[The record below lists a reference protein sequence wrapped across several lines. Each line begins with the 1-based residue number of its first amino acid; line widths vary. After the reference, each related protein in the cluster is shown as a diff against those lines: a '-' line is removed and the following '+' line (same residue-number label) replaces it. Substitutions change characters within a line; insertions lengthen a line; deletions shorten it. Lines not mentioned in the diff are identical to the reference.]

1 MAFSAL
7 PRNER
12 RKAGCADVTGAADDI
27 KNKLIKVKKSMKL
40 KSKKSALLLSFTS
53 LLLCFAMLAGST
65 FAWFTDT
72 ATTGVNKIVAGNL
85 KVDII
90 GTNSEDHVETLNFT
104 KAAGAQGE
112 QLLWEPGCRYLTEG
126 FRIAN
131 NGNLA
136 LKWKV
141 EVNKGTTATN
151 AKNADLLKVI
161 DFYVVTESENGDQK
175 ATELAAFEG
184 QLKDENSFSTD
195 TYYIKGH
202 MQEEAGNDYQGLM
215 LDGITITV
223 YATQLTSE
231 FDSFNNTYDKDAEYP
246 IDTWKGDIAA
256 DNELAAATDNTNKVV
271 TVESGKLLAAL
282 VEAVNGGNSYEGY
295 TIKLTKNI
303 DLNGKEWTPIG
314 TKGTSKVFKGIFDG
328 DGRTIKNLKISSGD
342 CVAFF
347 GAVENATVKN
357 LTVEG
362 NVNGKNAAG
371 IVARVVGGATIEN
384 CVNRA
389 TINASD
395 KAAGI
400 VMYAQGSSSYDQ
412 YGPLSNDCVI
422 KNCKNYGAVNANK
435 IAAGGIYGWS
445 ADESGKLKI
454 TDCENNGVV
463 TATNTAQAGGI
474 AGNCR
479 VITVENCVNN
489 GTVTSAA
496 NAGGIVG
503 KNDTKASTI
512 TSCKN
517 TATVM
522 GAEYKTGG
530 IAGTFI
536 GEIKNS
542 STTGNDVL
550 VGTLGTTTTNDVNT
564 IKMATKTRIKISAFE
579 GNISLKNVEIDVV
592 NVFVGTGNRE
602 INLSNAS
609 VATLTLTGGKDAD
622 GNYMGNNRTVLTRDD
637 EASTIGAIVVNGQC
651 KDATSFMYIYLNGIC
666 NNVVNHMTTADGTKG
681 ANICTFETGTINN
694 GIVAP
699 LEGEK
704 TRVEYTA

>member
-1 MAFSAL
+1 M
-7 PRNER
+7 NTK
-12 RKAGCADVTGAADDI
+12 KAT
-27 KNKLIKVKKSMKL
+27 KR
-40 KSKKSALLLSFTS
+40 ALLTS
-53 LLLCFAMLAGST
+53 VTALVMCVVMLVGTT

-72 ATTGVNKIVAGNL
+72 ASTGVNRIQAGNL
-85 KVDII
+85 KVDIVDESNESLDGKTLKFI
-90 GTNSEDHVETLNFT
+90 QAVNETEKAPVESV
-104 KAAGAQGE
+104 
-112 QLLWEPGCRYLTEG
+112 LWEPGATFFTQG

-131 NGNLA
+131 KGNLA
-136 LKWKV
+136 LKYKV
-141 EVNKGTTATN
+141 VVSGTTGDTG
-151 AKNADLLKVI
+151 LLKVMEFDVVSKMEKTGSKV
-161 DFYVVTESENGDQK
+161 DFT
-175 ATELAAFEG
+175 TTPG
-184 QLKDENSFSTD
+184 QLQPSATGTLSVSDV
-195 TYYIKGH
+195 YYLRGH
-202 MQEEAGNDYQGLM
+202 MDEDAGNEYKNMTLT
-215 LDGITITV
+215 GISVTV
-223 YATQLTSE
+223 YATQLNSE
-231 FDSFNNTYDKDAEYP
+231 FDSFDKDYDKDADYS
-246 IDTWKGDIAA
+246 A
-256 DNELAAATDNTNKVV
+256 DVWDGTSATADELAAATDDTNKVV

-282 VEAVNGGNSYEGY
+282 AKAVNNGNTYEGY

-303 DLNGKEWTPIG
+303 DLNGNEWTPIG
-314 TKGTSKVFKGIFDG
+314 TKGTSNVFKGTFDG

-347 GAVENATVKN
+347 GAVENAIVKN

-362 NVNGKNAAG
+362 NVNGTNAAG

-400 VMYAQGSSSYDQ
+400 VMYAQGSSSSNQ
-412 YGPLSNDCVI
+412 YEPLSSDCVI

-445 ADESGKLKI
+445 SDESGKLKI

-479 VITVENCVNN
+479 VITVENCANN

-517 TATVM
+517 TATVE

-550 VGTLGTTTTNDVNT
+550 VGTLGTTTTKDVNT
-564 IKMATKTRIKISAFE
+564 IEMAAKTEIKISAFE

-592 NVFVGTGNRE
+592 NVFVGTGSRE

-609 VATLTLTGGKDAD
+609 VATLTLTGRKDAY
-622 GNYMGNNRTVLTRDD
+622 GNYMGPNRTVLTRDD
-637 EASTIGAIVVNGQC
+637 ETSTIGAIVVNGQC
-651 KDATSFMYIYLNGIC
+651 KDAASFMYIYLNGIC
-666 NNVVNHMTTADGTKG
+666 SNVVNHMTTADGTG
-681 ANICTFETGTINN
+681 ANICTFKTGTINN
-694 GIVAP
+694 GVVDP

-704 TRVEYTA
+704 TKVEYTA

>member
-1 MAFSAL
+1 M
-7 PRNER
+7 N
-12 RKAGCADVTGAADDI
+12 
-27 KNKLIKVKKSMKL
+27 NKRATKR
-40 KSKKSALLLSFTS
+40 ALLTS
-53 LLLCFAMLAGST
+53 VMALVMCVVMLVGTT

-72 ATTGVNKIVAGNL
+72 ASTGVNKIQAGNL
-85 KVDII
+85 KVDIVDKD
-90 GTNSEDHVETLNFT
+90 GTSLKNKSLSFI
-104 KAAGAQGE
+104 KAGLTTDTGAE
-112 QLLWEPGCRYLTEG
+112 IDPNATTEILWEPGCRYLTEG

-131 NGNLA
+131 KGNLA
-136 LKWKV
+136 LKWKAQ
-141 EVNKGTTATN
+141 VNKGTTVAN
-151 AKNADLLKVI
+151 EGKFDLLDVI
-161 DFYVVTESENGDQK
+161 DFYLVKGDKNSEGTLLDEFTGTLQKTETSDV
-175 ATELAAFEG
+175 
-184 QLKDENSFSTD
+184 
-195 TYYIKGH
+195 YYIKGV
-202 MQEEAGNDYQGLM
+202 MKTTAGNDYQNLT

-223 YATQLTSE
+223 YATQLNSE
-231 FDSFNNTYDKDAEYP
+231 FDSFGPDYDENAEYP
-246 IDTWKGDIAA
+246 IDTWNGDIATA
-256 DNELAAATDNTNKVV
+256 DELAAATDDTNKVV

-282 VEAVNGGNSYEGY
+282 VEAVNNGNDYAGY
-295 TIKLTKNI
+295 TIRLTKNL
-303 DLNGKEWTPIG
+303 DLNGNEWTPIG
-314 TKGTSKVFKGIFDG
+314 TKGTSNVFKGTFDG

-371 IVARVVGGATIEN
+371 IVARVVGGAIIEN

-400 VMYAQGSSSYDQ
+400 VMYAQGSSSSDQ
-412 YGPLSNDCVI
+412 YGPLSSDCVI

-445 ADESGKLKI
+445 GDESGKLKI

-479 VITVENCVNN
+479 VITVENCANN

-517 TATVM
+517 TATVV

-550 VGTLGTTTTNDVNT
+550 VGTLGTTTTKDVNT
-564 IKMATKTRIKISAFE
+564 IEMAAKTQIKISAFE

-592 NVFVGTGNRE
+592 NVFVGTGSRE

-609 VATLTLTGGKDAD
+609 VATLTLTGGKDAY
-622 GNYMGNNRTVLTRDD
+622 GNYMANNRTVLTRDD
-637 EASTIGAIVVNGQC
+637 GTSTIGAIVVNGEC

-666 NNVVNHMTTADGTKG
+666 NNVVNHMTTADGTTG
-681 ANICTFETGTINN
+681 ANICTFKTGTIND
-694 GIVAP
+694 GVVDP

-704 TRVEYTA
+704 TKVEYTA

>member
-1 MAFSAL
+1 M
-7 PRNER
+7 NTK
-12 RKAGCADVTGAADDI
+12 KAT
-27 KNKLIKVKKSMKL
+27 KR
-40 KSKKSALLLSFTS
+40 ALLTS
-53 LLLCFAMLAGST
+53 VMALVMCVVMLVGTT

-72 ATTGVNKIVAGNL
+72 ASTNVNKIVAGNL
-85 KVDII
+85 DVDII
-90 GTNSEDHVETLNFT
+90 GAESDSHIEKLNFT
-104 KAAGAQGE
+104 KAAGAPDGE
-112 QLLWEPGCRYLTEG
+112 QLLWEPGCRYVTEG

-131 NGNLA
+131 KGNLA
-136 LKWKV
+136 LKWKAQ
-141 EVNKGTTATN
+141 VNTGTTAAN
-151 AKNADLLKVI
+151 EGNFDLLDVI
-161 DFYVVTESENGDQK
+161 DFYLVKGTGESQTETPLNEFTGNLKK
-175 ATELAAFEG
+175 AEIS
-184 QLKDENSFSTD
+184 DV
-195 TYYIKGH
+195 YYIKGV
-202 MQEEAGNDYQGLM
+202 MQTTAGNDYQDLT

-223 YATQLTSE
+223 YATQLNSE
-231 FDSFNNTYDKDAEYP
+231 FDSFGPDYDENAEYP
-246 IDTWKGDIAA
+246 IDTWDGTSATAA
-256 DNELAAATDNTNKVV
+256 ELAAATSGTTV
-271 TVESGKLLAAL
+271 TIDSGKLLAAL
-282 VEAVNGGNSYEGY
+282 AEAVNGGEAYEGY
-295 TIKLTKNI
+295 TIKLTKDL
-303 DLNGKEWTPIG
+303 DLNGIEWTPIG
-314 TKGTSKVFKGIFDG
+314 TKGTSNVFKGTFDG
-328 DGRTIKNLKISSGD
+328 NGRTIKNLKISSGD

-400 VMYAQGSSSYDQ
+400 VMYAQGSSSSNQ
-412 YGPLSNDCVI
+412 YGPLSSDCVI

-445 ADESGKLKI
+445 GDESGKLKI

-479 VITVENCVNN
+479 VITVENCANN

-512 TSCKN
+512 ASCKN
-517 TATVM
+517 TATVV

-550 VGTLGTTTTNDVNT
+550 VGTLGTTTTKDVNT
-564 IKMATKTRIKISAFE
+564 IEMAAKTKIKISAFE

-592 NVFVGTGNRE
+592 NVFVGTGIRE

-609 VATLTLTGGKDAD
+609 VATLTLTGGKDAY
-622 GNYMGNNRTVLTRDD
+622 GNYMANNRTVLTRDD
-637 EASTIGAIVVNGQC
+637 ETSTIGAIVVNGKC
-651 KDATSFMYIYLNGIC
+651 KDAASFMYIYLNGIC
-666 NNVVNHMTTADGTKG
+666 NNVVNHMTTADGKG
-681 ANICTFETGTINN
+681 ANICTFEAGTINDGVVN
-694 GIVAP
+694 P
-699 LEGEK
+699 LEGVK
-704 TRVEYTA
+704 TKVEYTA

>member
-1 MAFSAL
+1 M
-7 PRNER
+7 NTK
-12 RKAGCADVTGAADDI
+12 KAT
-27 KNKLIKVKKSMKL
+27 KR
-40 KSKKSALLLSFTS
+40 ALLTS
-53 LLLCFAMLAGST
+53 VMALVMCVVMLVGTT

-72 ATTGVNKIVAGNL
+72 ASTGVNKIVSGNL

-90 GTNSEDHVETLNFT
+90 GADSDSHIETLNFT
-104 KAAGAQGE
+104 KKTDSGVTTDAGATI
-112 QLLWEPGCRYLTEG
+112 LWEPGCRYLTEG

-131 NGNLA
+131 KGNLA
-136 LKWKV
+136 LKWKAQ
-141 EVNKGTTATN
+141 VNKGTTVAN
-151 AKNADLLKVI
+151 EGNFDLLDVI
-161 DFYVVTESENGDQK
+161 DFYLVKNDKNNEGTRLNEFTGTLEAKKTSEDV
-175 ATELAAFEG
+175 
-184 QLKDENSFSTD
+184 
-195 TYYIKGH
+195 YYIKGV
-202 MQEEAGNDYQGLM
+202 MKTSAGNDYQGLT
-215 LDGITITV
+215 LDCITITV
-223 YATQLTSE
+223 YATQLASE
-231 FDSFNNTYDKDAEYP
+231 FDSFNNTYDENAEYP
-246 IDTWKGDIAA
+246 IDTWDGTSA
-256 DNELAAATDNTNKVV
+256 DADDLKTATDDTNNVV
-271 TVESGKLLAAL
+271 TVDSGKLLAAL
-282 VEAVNGGNSYEGY
+282 AKAVNGGEAYEGY
-295 TIKLTKNI
+295 TIKLTKDL
-303 DLNGKEWTPIG
+303 DLNGIEWTPIG
-314 TKGTSKVFKGIFDG
+314 TKGTSNVFKGTFDG
-328 DGRTIKNLKISSGD
+328 NGRTIKNLKISSGD

-400 VMYAQGSSSYDQ
+400 VMYAQGSSSSDQ
-412 YGPLSNDCVI
+412 YEPLSSDCVI

-445 ADESGKLKI
+445 GDESGKLKI

-479 VITVENCVNN
+479 VITVENCANN

-517 TATVM
+517 TATVV

-550 VGTLGTTTTNDVNT
+550 VGTLGTTTTKDVNT
-564 IKMATKTRIKISAFE
+564 IEMAAKTQIKISAFE

-592 NVFVGTGNRE
+592 NVFVGTGSRE

-609 VATLTLTGGKDAD
+609 VATLTLTGGKDAY
-622 GNYMGNNRTVLTRDD
+622 GNYMANNRTVLTRDD
-637 EASTIGAIVVNGQC
+637 GTSTIGAIVVNGQC

-694 GIVAP
+694 GVVDP
-699 LEGEK
+699 FEGEK
-704 TRVEYTA
+704 TKVEYTA

>member
-1 MAFSAL
+1 M
-7 PRNER
+7 NTK
-12 RKAGCADVTGAADDI
+12 KAT
-27 KNKLIKVKKSMKL
+27 KR
-40 KSKKSALLLSFTS
+40 ALLTS
-53 LLLCFAMLAGST
+53 VTALVMCVVMLVGTT

-72 ATTGVNKIVAGNL
+72 ASTNVNRIVAGNL
-85 KVDII
+85 DVDIVDATDTSTSLDK
-90 GTNSEDHVETLNFT
+90 GTLQFLRAADGTDEPTKVENV
-104 KAAGAQGE
+104 
-112 QLLWEPGCRYLTEG
+112 LWEPGATFFTQG
-126 FRIAN
+126 FKIAN
-131 NGNLA
+131 KGNLA
-136 LKWKV
+136 LKYKV
-141 EVNKGTTATN
+141 VVSGTTGDTG
-151 AKNADLLKVI
+151 LLKVMKFDVVSAMTKTGSEV
-161 DFYVVTESENGDQK
+161 DF
-175 ATELAAFEG
+175 AANPG
-184 QLKDENSFSTD
+184 QLLPSATGTLSVSDV
-195 TYYIKGH
+195 YYLRGH
-202 MQEEAGNDYQGLM
+202 MDEDAGNEYKNMTLT
-215 LDGITITV
+215 GISVTV
-223 YATQLTSE
+223 YATQLNSE
-231 FDSFNNTYDKDAEYP
+231 FDSFGNDYDENADYSA
-246 IDTWKGDIAA
+246 DVWDGSIATTV
-256 DNELAAATDNTNKVV
+256 ELAAATDEPNKVV
-271 TVESGKLLAAL
+271 TVDSGKLLAAL
-282 VEAVNGGNSYEGY
+282 AKAVNGGTDYSDY
-295 TIKLTKNI
+295 TIKLTKNL
-303 DLNGKEWTPIG
+303 DLNGNEWTPIG
-314 TKGTSKVFKGIFDG
+314 TKGTSNVFKGTFDG

-400 VMYAQGSSSYDQ
+400 VMYAQGSSSSNQ
-412 YGPLSNDCVI
+412 YGPLSSDCVI

-445 ADESGKLKI
+445 GDESGKLKI

-479 VITVENCVNN
+479 VITVENCANN

-517 TATVM
+517 TATVV

-550 VGTLGTTTTNDVNT
+550 VGTLGTTTTKDVNT
-564 IKMATKTRIKISAFE
+564 IEMAAKTEIKISAFE

-592 NVFVGTGNRE
+592 NVFVGTGIRE

-609 VATLTLTGGKDAD
+609 VATLTLTGGKDAY
-622 GNYMGNNRTVLTRDD
+622 GNYMVGNRTVLTRDD
-637 EASTIGAIVVNGQC
+637 ETSTIGAIVVNGQC

-666 NNVVNHMTTADGTKG
+666 NNVVNHMTTADGTMG

-694 GIVAP
+694 GVVDP

-704 TRVEYTA
+704 TKVEYTA

>member
-1 MAFSAL
+1 M
-7 PRNER
+7 NTK
-12 RKAGCADVTGAADDI
+12 KAT
-27 KNKLIKVKKSMKL
+27 KR
-40 KSKKSALLLSFTS
+40 ALLTS
-53 LLLCFAMLAGST
+53 VMALVMCVVMLVGT
-65 FAWFTDT
+65 TVAWFTDT
-72 ATTGVNKIVAGNL
+72 ASTAVNKIQAGNL
-85 KVDII
+85 DVALEMKNARGGWD
-90 GTNSEDHVETLNFT
+90 NAENQTLNFMQ
-104 KAAGAQGE
+104 KQSDGSVKQEANI
-112 QLLWEPGCRYLTEG
+112 LWEPGAKFQLPTLRV
-126 FRIAN
+126 AN

-136 LKWKV
+136 LKYKV
-141 EVNKGTTATN
+141 VFSAVNGGNDPMKLAKVLDVYLNDQPVGTLYDALTSTDPDGFAHGNLTAKGTDGAT
-151 AKNADLLKVI
+151 
-161 DFYVVTESENGDQK
+161 SG
-175 ATELAAFEG
+175 ELSITV
-184 QLKDENSFSTD
+184 K
-195 TYYIKGH
+195 
-202 MQEEAGNDYQGLM
+202 MQESAGNEYKNLSIG
-215 LDGITITV
+215 GVAVTV
-223 YATQLTSE
+223 YATQLASE
-231 FDSFNNTYDKDAEYP
+231 FDSFNNTYDENAEYP
-246 IDTWKGDIAA
+246 IDTWNGDIA
-256 DNELAAATDNTNKVV
+256 DSDKLDAATSGTTV
-271 TVESGKLLAAL
+271 TIDSGKLLAAL
-282 VEAVNGGNSYEGY
+282 AKAVNSGKDYAGY
-295 TIKLTKNI
+295 TIKLTKDL
-303 DLNGKEWTPIG
+303 DLNGNEWTPIG
-314 TKGTSKVFKGIFDG
+314 TKGTSNVFKGTFDG

-400 VMYAQGSSSYDQ
+400 VMYAQGSSSSNQ
-412 YGPLSNDCVI
+412 YGPLSSDCVI

-445 ADESGKLKI
+445 SDESGKLKI
-454 TDCENNGVV
+454 IDCENNGVV
-463 TATNTAQAGGI
+463 TATDTAQAGGI

-479 VITVENCVNN
+479 VITVENCANN

-517 TATVM
+517 TATVV

-542 STTGNDVL
+542 STTVNDVL

-564 IKMATKTRIKISAFE
+564 IEMAAKTKIKISAFE
-579 GNISLKNVEIDVV
+579 GNISLKNVEIDDV

-609 VATLTLTGGKDAD
+609 VATLTLTGGKDAY
-622 GNYMGNNRTVLTRDD
+622 GNYMAGNRTVLTRDD
-637 EASTIGAIVVNGQC
+637 ETSTIGAIVVNGQC

-666 NNVVNHMTTADGTKG
+666 NNVKNHMTTADGTKG
-681 ANICTFETGTINN
+681 ANICTFKTGTINN
-694 GIVAP
+694 GVVVP

-704 TRVEYTA
+704 TKVEYTG

>member
-1 MAFSAL
+1 M
-7 PRNER
+7 N
-12 RKAGCADVTGAADDI
+12 
-27 KNKLIKVKKSMKL
+27 NKIATKR
-40 KSKKSALLLSFTS
+40 ALLTS
-53 LLLCFAMLAGST
+53 VMALVMCVVMLVGTT

-72 ATTGVNKIVAGNL
+72 ASTGVNKIVSGNL

-90 GTNSEDHVETLNFT
+90 GADSDSHIEKLNFT
-104 KAAGAQGE
+104 KAATTDAEAGAE
-112 QLLWEPGCRYLTEG
+112 ILWEPGCRYVTEG

-131 NGNLA
+131 KGNLA
-136 LKWKV
+136 LKWKAQ
-141 EVNKGTTATN
+141 VNTGTTAAN
-151 AKNADLLKVI
+151 EGNFDLLDVI
-161 DFYVVTESENGDQK
+161 DFYLVTK
-175 ATELAAFEG
+175 AADGTKTETALDEFTG
-184 QLKDENSFSTD
+184 NLKKTETSDV
-195 TYYIKGH
+195 YYIKGV
-202 MQEEAGNDYQGLM
+202 MQTTAGNDYQGLT
-215 LDGITITV
+215 LDGIGITV
-223 YATQLTSE
+223 YATQDTVE
-231 FDSFNNTYDKDAEYP
+231 NDSYGPEYDRNAEYP
-246 IDTWKGDIAA
+246 IDTWDGTSATAA
-256 DNELAAATDNTNKVV
+256 ELAAATDNTNKVV
-271 TVESGKLLAAL
+271 TVDSGKLLAAL
-282 VEAVNGGNSYEGY
+282 AQSVNDSKDYSDY
-295 TIKLTKNI
+295 TIKLTKNL
-303 DLNGKEWTPIG
+303 DLNGIEWTPIG
-314 TKGTSKVFKGIFDG
+314 TKGTSNVFKGTFDG

-389 TINASD
+389 TINASE

-400 VMYAQGSSSYDQ
+400 VMYAQGSSSSDQ
-412 YGPLSNDCVI
+412 YGPLSSDCVI

-445 ADESGKLKI
+445 GDESGKLKI

-479 VITVENCVNN
+479 VITVENCANN

-517 TATVM
+517 TATVV

-550 VGTLGTTTTNDVNT
+550 VGTLGTTTTKDVNT
-564 IKMATKTRIKISAFE
+564 IEMAAKTQIKISAFE

-592 NVFVGTGNRE
+592 NVFVGTGSRE

-609 VATLTLTGGKDAD
+609 VATLTLTGGKDAY
-622 GNYMGNNRTVLTRDD
+622 GNYMANNRTVLTRDD
-637 EASTIGAIVVNGQC
+637 GTSTIGAIVVNGQC

-694 GIVAP
+694 GVVDP

-704 TRVEYTA
+704 TKVGYTT

>member
-1 MAFSAL
+1 M
-7 PRNER
+7 NTK
-12 RKAGCADVTGAADDI
+12 KAT
-27 KNKLIKVKKSMKL
+27 KR
-40 KSKKSALLLSFTS
+40 ALLTS
-53 LLLCFAMLAGST
+53 VTALVMCVVMLVGTT

-72 ATTGVNKIVAGNL
+72 ASTGVNKIQAGNL
-85 KVDII
+85 KVDIVDESNESLDGKTLKFI
-90 GTNSEDHVETLNFT
+90 QAVNETE
-104 KAAGAQGE
+104 KASVDNV
-112 QLLWEPGCRYLTEG
+112 LWEPGATFFTQG

-131 NGNLA
+131 KGNLA
-136 LKWKV
+136 LKYKV
-141 EVNKGTTATN
+141 VVSGTTGDTG
-151 AKNADLLKVI
+151 LLKVMEFDVVSKMEKTGSKV
-161 DFYVVTESENGDQK
+161 DFDTPPGTLLPS
-175 ATELAAFEG
+175 TAAG
-184 QLKDENSFSTD
+184 TP
-195 TYYIKGH
+195 TYSDVYYLRGH
-202 MQEEAGNDYQGLM
+202 MKEDAGNEYKNMTLT
-215 LDGITITV
+215 GISVTV
-223 YATQLTSE
+223 YATQLASE
-231 FDSFNNTYDKDAEYP
+231 FDSFDNTYDENADYSADVWDGTSATAAELGAV
-246 IDTWKGDIAA
+246 T
-256 DNELAAATDNTNKVV
+256 NTTDKTV
-271 TVESGKLLAAL
+271 TINSGELLAAL
-282 VEAVNGGNSYEGY
+282 AKAVNEGNDDYAGY
-295 TIKLTKNI
+295 TIKLTKNL
-303 DLNGKEWTPIG
+303 DLNGIEWTPIG
-314 TKGTSKVFKGIFDG
+314 TKGTSNVFKGTFDG

-400 VMYAQGSSSYDQ
+400 VMYAQGSSSSNQ
-412 YGPLSNDCVI
+412 YGPLSSDCVI

-445 ADESGKLKI
+445 GDESGKLKI

-479 VITVENCVNN
+479 VITVENCANN

-517 TATVM
+517 TATVV

-542 STTGNDVL
+542 STTGNDAL
-550 VGTLGTTTTNDVNT
+550 VGTLGTTTTKDVNT
-564 IKMATKTRIKISAFE
+564 IEMAAKTKIKISAFE

-609 VATLTLTGGKDAD
+609 VATLTLTGGKDAY
-622 GNYMGNNRTVLTRDD
+622 GNYMVGNRTVLTRDD
-637 EASTIGAIVVNGQC
+637 ETSTIGAIVVNGQC

-666 NNVVNHMTTADGTKG
+666 NNVVNHMTTADGTVG

-694 GIVAP
+694 GVVDP
-699 LEGEK
+699 LEGKK
-704 TRVEYTA
+704 TKVEYTA

>member
-1 MAFSAL
+1 M
-7 PRNER
+7 NNNQ
-12 RKAGCADVTGAADDI
+12 KAT
-27 KNKLIKVKKSMKL
+27 KR
-40 KSKKSALLLSFTS
+40 ALLTS
-53 LLLCFAMLAGST
+53 VMALVMCVVMLVGTT

-72 ATTGVNKIVAGNL
+72 ASTGVNKIQAGNL
-85 KVDII
+85 DVALEMRNGEKWD
-90 GTNSEDHVETLNFT
+90 NAENQTLNFMQ
-104 KAAGAQGE
+104 KQSDGSVKQEANI
-112 QLLWEPGCRYLTEG
+112 LWEPGAKFQLPTLRV
-126 FRIAN
+126 AN

-136 LKWKV
+136 LKYKV
-141 EVNKGTTATN
+141 VFSAVNGGNDPMKLAKVLDVYLNDQPVGTLYDALTSTDPDGFAHGNLTAKGTDGAT
-151 AKNADLLKVI
+151 
-161 DFYVVTESENGDQK
+161 SG
-175 ATELAAFEG
+175 ELSITV
-184 QLKDENSFSTD
+184 K
-195 TYYIKGH
+195 
-202 MQEEAGNDYQGLM
+202 MQESAGNEYKNLSIG
-215 LDGITITV
+215 GVAVTV
-223 YATQLTSE
+223 YATQLASE
-231 FDSFNNTYDKDAEYP
+231 FDSFNNTYDENAEYP
-246 IDTWKGDIAA
+246 IDTWNGDIATA
-256 DNELAAATDNTNKVV
+256 KELADATDDTNNVV
-271 TVESGKLLAAL
+271 TVESGRLLAAL
-282 VEAVNGGNSYEGY
+282 AEAVKNGNNYEGY

-314 TKGTSKVFKGIFDG
+314 TKGTPNVFKGTFDG

-400 VMYAQGSSSYDQ
+400 VMYAQGSSSSDQ
-412 YGPLSNDCVI
+412 YGPLSSDCVI

-445 ADESGKLKI
+445 ADESGRLKI
-454 TDCENNGVV
+454 TDCENNGAV

-474 AGNCR
+474 AGDCR
-479 VITVENCVNN
+479 AITVENCANN

-512 TSCKN
+512 TS
-517 TATVM
+517 ATVV

-550 VGTLGTTTTNDVNT
+550 VGTLGTTETNDVNR
-564 IKMATKTRIKISAFE
+564 IEMAAKTRIKISAFE

-609 VATLTLTGGKDAD
+609 VATLTLTGGKGVY
-622 GNYMGNNRTVLTRDD
+622 GNYMLGNRTVLTRDD
-637 EASTIGAIVVNGQC
+637 ETSTIGAIVVNGQC

-694 GIVAP
+694 GVVAP

-704 TRVEYTA
+704 TKVEYTAT

>member
-1 MAFSAL
+1 M
-7 PRNER
+7 NTK
-12 RKAGCADVTGAADDI
+12 KAT
-27 KNKLIKVKKSMKL
+27 KR
-40 KSKKSALLLSFTS
+40 ALLTS
-53 LLLCFAMLAGST
+53 VMALVMCVVMLVGTT

-72 ATTGVNKIVAGNL
+72 ASTGVNRIVAGNL
-85 KVDII
+85 KVDIVDADNTNTSLDK
-90 GTNSEDHVETLNFT
+90 GTLKFIQAVNESEVRLVEDV
-104 KAAGAQGE
+104 
-112 QLLWEPGCRYLTEG
+112 LWEPGATFFTQG
-126 FRIAN
+126 FKIAN
-131 NGNLA
+131 KGNLA
-136 LKWKV
+136 LKYKV
-141 EVNKGTTATN
+141 VVSGITGDTG
-151 AKNADLLKVI
+151 LLKVMKF
-161 DFYVVTESENGDQK
+161 DVVSAMTKTGSEVNFD
-175 ATELAAFEG
+175 TTPG
-184 QLKDENSFSTD
+184 QLLPSAAGTPSVSDTTYYLRGHMDEN
-195 TYYIKGH
+195 
-202 MQEEAGNDYQGLM
+202 AGNEYKNMTLT
-215 LDGITITV
+215 GISVTV
-223 YATQLTSE
+223 YATQLKSE
-231 FDSFNNTYDKDAEYP
+231 FDSFNNTYDENADYSA
-246 IDTWKGDIAA
+246 DVWDGTSGD
-256 DNELAAATDNTNKVV
+256 LTSVTDEDSKIV
-271 TVESGKLLAAL
+271 TIKSGKLLAAL
-282 VEAVNGGNSYEGY
+282 AEAVNGGKSYDGY
-295 TIKLTKNI
+295 TIKLTKNL
-303 DLNGKEWTPIG
+303 DLNGIEWTPIG
-314 TKGTSKVFKGIFDG
+314 TKGTSNVFKGTFDG

-400 VMYAQGSSSYDQ
+400 VMYAQGGSSSDQ
-412 YGPLSNDCVI
+412 YGPLSSDCVI
-422 KNCKNYGAVNANK
+422 KNCKNYGAVNANN

-445 ADESGKLKI
+445 GDESGKLKI

-479 VITVENCVNN
+479 VITVENCANN

-517 TATVM
+517 TATVV

-550 VGTLGTTTTNDVNT
+550 VGTLGTTTIKNVNT
-564 IKMATKTRIKISAFE
+564 IEMAAKTKIKISAFE

-592 NVFVGTGNRE
+592 NGFVGTGNYE

-609 VATLTLTGGKDAD
+609 VATLTLTGGKDAY
-622 GNYMGNNRTVLTRDD
+622 GNYMLGNRTVLTRDD
-637 EASTIGAIVVNGQC
+637 ETSTIGAIVVNGQC

-694 GIVAP
+694 GVVDP

-704 TRVEYTA
+704 TKVEYTA

>member
-1 MAFSAL
+1 M
-7 PRNER
+7 NNK
-12 RKAGCADVTGAADDI
+12 KAT
-27 KNKLIKVKKSMKL
+27 KR
-40 KSKKSALLLSFTS
+40 ALLTS
-53 LLLCFAMLAGST
+53 VMALVMCVVMLVGTT

-72 ATTGVNKIVAGNL
+72 ASTGVNRIVAGNL
-85 KVDII
+85 KVDIVDADNTNTSLDK
-90 GTNSEDHVETLNFT
+90 GTLKFIQAVNESEVRLVEDV
-104 KAAGAQGE
+104 
-112 QLLWEPGCRYLTEG
+112 LWEPGATFFTQG
-126 FRIAN
+126 FKIAN
-131 NGNLA
+131 KGNLA
-136 LKWKV
+136 LKYKV
-141 EVNKGTTATN
+141 VVSGITGDTG
-151 AKNADLLKVI
+151 LLKVMKFDVVSAMTKTGSEV
-161 DFYVVTESENGDQK
+161 DF
-175 ATELAAFEG
+175 AANPG
-184 QLKDENSFSTD
+184 QLLPPTSDTPSVSD
-195 TYYIKGH
+195 TYYLRGH
-202 MQEEAGNDYQGLM
+202 MDESAGNEYKNMTLT
-215 LDGITITV
+215 GISVTV
-223 YATQLTSE
+223 YATQLASE
-231 FDSFNNTYDKDAEYP
+231 FDSFNNTYDENADYSADVWNGK
-246 IDTWKGDIAA
+246 IAA
-256 DNELAAATDNTNKVV
+256 ADELAAATSGTTV
-271 TVESGKLLAAL
+271 TIDSGELLAAL
-282 VEAVNGGNSYEGY
+282 VQSVNDGNAYEGY
-295 TIKLTKNI
+295 TIKLTKNL
-303 DLNGKEWTPIG
+303 DLNGIEWTPIG
-314 TKGTSKVFKGIFDG
+314 TKGTSNVFKGTFDG
-328 DGRTIKNLKISSGD
+328 NGRTIKNLKISSGD

-400 VMYAQGSSSYDQ
+400 VMYAQGSSSSNQ
-412 YGPLSNDCVI
+412 YGPLSSDCVI

-445 ADESGKLKI
+445 GDESGKLKI

-479 VITVENCVNN
+479 VITVENCANN

-517 TATVM
+517 TATVV

-550 VGTLGTTTTNDVNT
+550 VGTLGTTTTKDVNT
-564 IKMATKTRIKISAFE
+564 IEMAAKTQIKISAFE

-592 NVFVGTGNRE
+592 NVFVGTGSRE

-622 GNYMGNNRTVLTRDD
+622 GNYMANNRTVLTRDD
-637 EASTIGAIVVNGQC
+637 GTSTIGAIVVNGQC

-694 GIVAP
+694 GVVDP

-704 TRVEYTA
+704 TKVEYTA

>member
-1 MAFSAL
+1 M
-7 PRNER
+7 NNNQ
-12 RKAGCADVTGAADDI
+12 KAT
-27 KNKLIKVKKSMKL
+27 KR
-40 KSKKSALLLSFTS
+40 ALLTS
-53 LLLCFAMLAGST
+53 VMALVMCVVMLVGTT

-72 ATTGVNKIVAGNL
+72 ASTGVNKIVAGNL
-85 KVDII
+85 KVDIVDKEGI
-90 GTNSEDHVETLNFT
+90 NHLDTLNFT
-104 KAAGAQGE
+104 KAAGAPDGE

-131 NGNLA
+131 KGNLA
-136 LKWKV
+136 LKWKAQ
-141 EVNKGTTATN
+141 VNKGTTVAN
-151 AKNADLLKVI
+151 EGNFDLLDVI
-161 DFYVVTESENGDQK
+161 DFYLVKNNKNDEGTRLNEFTGTLEAKKTSEDV
-175 ATELAAFEG
+175 
-184 QLKDENSFSTD
+184 
-195 TYYIKGH
+195 YYIKGV
-202 MQEEAGNDYQGLM
+202 MKTSAGNDYQNLT

-223 YATQLTSE
+223 YATQLNSE
-231 FDSFNNTYDKDAEYP
+231 FDSFGPDYDENAEYP
-246 IDTWKGDIAA
+246 IDTWNGDIG
-256 DNELAAATDNTNKVV
+256 DLAGATDEDSKTV
-271 TVESGKLLAAL
+271 TIDSGKLLAAL
-282 VEAVNGGNSYEGY
+282 VQSVNGGNDYAGY
-295 TIKLTKNI
+295 TIKLTKNL
-303 DLNGKEWTPIG
+303 DLNGIEWTPIG
-314 TKGTSKVFKGIFDG
+314 TKGTSNVFKGTFDG

-371 IVARVVGGATIEN
+371 IVARVVGGAIIEN

-400 VMYAQGSSSYDQ
+400 VMYAQGSSSSDQ
-412 YGPLSNDCVI
+412 YGPLSSDCVI

-445 ADESGKLKI
+445 ADESGRLKI
-454 TDCENNGVV
+454 TDCENNGAV

-474 AGNCR
+474 AGDCR
-479 VITVENCVNN
+479 AITVENCANN

-517 TATVM
+517 TATVV

-550 VGTLGTTTTNDVNT
+550 VGTLGTTETNDVNR
-564 IKMATKTRIKISAFE
+564 IEMAAKTGIKISAFE

-609 VATLTLTGGKDAD
+609 VATLTLTGGKGVY
-622 GNYMGNNRTVLTRDD
+622 GNYMLGNRTVLTRDD
-637 EASTIGAIVVNGQC
+637 ETSTIGAIVVNGQC

-694 GIVAP
+694 GVVAP
-699 LEGEK
+699 LEGKK
-704 TRVEYTA
+704 TNVGYTAA